1 VQSQRRFTARSHR
14 QAVER
19 PRDWPAVLRALLD
32 RTSDGIY
39 LIDPETGRFLDV
51 NETACRTLGYA
62 RAELLDMSLFD
73 VDPCLDGAGY
83 RRVQESLRNQ
93 TTVVV
98 QRSHRRKN
106 GSSFPVEIELGRV
119 DTDRPYLAAVVRDVT
134 DRQRAEEAAGRL
146 RAILESEPESVKLL
160 ACDGTCIEIN
170 PAGLAMIE
178 ADSASQVIGHDVSFL
193 VVPAEREAFRAF
205 TRQVLAGNTCT
216 TVFEIVGLRGTR
228 RSMEMHASPVR
239 DQDGRISALLSVG
252 RDITDQ
258 LRADDTRRRLEDQ
271 LRQAQKME
279 AVGQLSGGIAH
290 DFNNI
295 LTVILGNTALI
306 ESSPRL
312 PADLLDAVRE
322 VGHSAERASSLTRQ
336 LTRLSRQQPMQARAL
351 DLNDVVRTMA
361 RLLERILGEDVRLR
375 FNLAPEPLRVHADA
389 GRIDQVLLNLAVNA
403 RDAMPSGGQL
413 AIETF
418 AVEWRETM
426 REGAFAGVRVIDTG
440 GGIAPEVVPHVFEP
454 FFTTKDVGKGTGF
467 GLATVYSI
475 IQQHN
480 GWINVESRLGT
491 GTVFTFFLP
500 RLGMDVRPGARPP
513 DTPVVPGG
521 RETILVVEDER
532 PLRSLVTNVLMQ
544 SGYTVLEAPSGMTAL
559 DVWARHRHEIQL
571 LLTDVVMPDGMSGL
585 ELAHRLRRDR
595 PDLRVIY
602 TSGYSAE
609 IATRGIQLQEGF
621 NFLSKPYRAPELLRM
636 VRANLDAK

>member
-1 VQSQRRFTARSHR
+1 MQPQRRFTARSHR

-19 PRDWPAVLRALLD
+19 TRDWPAVFRALLD

-62 RAELLDMSLFD
+62 RAELLDMSVFD
-73 VDPCLDGAGY
+73 VDPGLDGAGY
-83 RRVQESLRNQ
+83 RRVQESLHSQ
-93 TTVVV
+93 TSVVL

-106 GSSFPVEIELGRV
+106 GSSFPVEIELGWV
-119 DTDRPYLAAVVRDVT
+119 DIDRPYLAAVVRDVT
-134 DRQRAEEAAGRL
+134 
-146 RAILESEPESVKLL
+146 
-160 ACDGTCIEIN
+160 
-170 PAGLAMIE
+170 
-178 ADSASQVIGHDVSFL
+178 
-193 VVPAEREAFRAF
+193 ER
-205 TRQVLAGNTCT
+205 
-216 TVFEIVGLRGTR
+216 
-228 RSMEMHASPVR
+228 H
-239 DQDGRISALLSVG
+239 
-252 RDITDQ
+252 
-258 LRADDTRRRLEDQ
+258 RADDTRQRLEDQ

-279 AVGQLSGGIAH
+279 AVGLLSGGIAH

-306 ESSPRL
+306 ESSPGL

-336 LTRLSRQQPMQARAL
+336 LLRLSRQQPMQARAL
-351 DLNDVVRTMA
+351 DLNDVVRTMV

-375 FNLAPEPLRVHADA
+375 FDLAPEPLRVHADA

-403 RDAMPSGGQL
+403 RDAMPFGGQL

-418 AVEWRETM
+418 AVECRETM

-467 GLATVYSI
+467 GLATVYRI
-475 IQQHN
+475 IQEHN
-480 GWINVESRLGT
+480 GWINVESRPGT

-500 RLGMDVRPGARPP
+500 RLGMDARPGARPP

-532 PLRSLVTNVLMQ
+532 PLRSLVTNVLVQ
-544 SGYTVLEAPSGMTAL
+544 SGYTVLEAPSGITAL
-559 DVWARHRHEIQL
+559 DVWARHRHEIHL

-585 ELAHRLRRDR
+585 ELAQRLRRDR

-609 IATRGIQLQEGF
+609 VAARGIQLQEGF
-621 NFLSKPYRAPELLRM
+621 NFLSKPYRAPELLRT